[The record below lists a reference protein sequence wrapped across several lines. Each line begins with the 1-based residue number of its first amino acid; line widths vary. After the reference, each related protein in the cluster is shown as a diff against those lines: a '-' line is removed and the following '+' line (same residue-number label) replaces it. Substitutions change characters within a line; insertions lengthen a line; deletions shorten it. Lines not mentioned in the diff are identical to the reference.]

1 MNTRKRTEEYVAN
14 WMQRGYLDDIPDEV
28 PHELSDELLAP
39 SYKAIAIAILN
50 NDLQLTSLGFEP
62 RQSKWYSVLKRIEI
76 DARPN
81 DQQRLF

>member
-1 MNTRKRTEEYVAN
+1 
-14 WMQRGYLDDIPDEV
+14 MQRGYLDDIPDEV